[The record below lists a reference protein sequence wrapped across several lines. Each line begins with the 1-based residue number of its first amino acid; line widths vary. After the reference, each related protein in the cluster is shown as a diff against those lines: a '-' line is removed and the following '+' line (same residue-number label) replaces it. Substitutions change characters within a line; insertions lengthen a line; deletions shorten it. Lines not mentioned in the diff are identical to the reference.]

1 LPVEKVYSF
10 EPFADPAD
18 KETNKHIIGVQANLW
33 TEYIT
38 CPKLAEYQILPRMAA
53 LSEVQWMQPEAK
65 DFEDFRT
72 RSAKMR
78 DLYDAYGLEYAK
90 FLWNK
95 DKKQE
100 IQKP

>member
-1 LPVEKVYSF
+1 
-10 EPFADPAD
+10 
-18 KETNKHIIGVQANLW
+18 
-33 TEYIT
+33 
-38 CPKLAEYQILPRMAA
+38 
-53 LSEVQWMQPEAK
+53 MQPKYK

-90 FLWNK
+90 FLWNT